1 MFSVVFQKLSTEKK
15 MAIEAKV
22 IRIISNK
29 AILIDAGW
37 DTGVNKGDE
46 FRIVQRGD
54 EIFDPESG
62 ESLGF
67 FDYIKIRLEVT
78 EVFEMF
84 SQLQLISRSSPISK
98 SLSNM
103 ISQFSNIS
111 TNQIVTSYRDLPVD
125 TDQIEPL
132 NKPSEINKN
141 ILISDI
147 AIKIE
152 K

>member
-1 MFSVVFQKLSTEKK
+1 MFSVVFQKLSMEKK

-37 DTGVNKGDE
+37 DSGVNKGDE

>member
-1 MFSVVFQKLSTEKK
+1 

>member
-1 MFSVVFQKLSTEKK
+1 

-37 DTGVNKGDE
+37 DSGVNKGDE